1 MKKLTHEL
9 TLTLDNTDAVGEH
22 MTLDRDTVLRGIEAE
37 LGAFAEL
44 LRSLSDRDLQ
54 VPTRCEGWSVSD
66 VAGHVVGTV
75 VDITVGNLDGQGT
88 PPVTDRQARERRGR
102 SADQLADELDA
113 ARPTLTSILNSL
125 DEDAFSGPSPI
136 DPKYTLGFGVEAI
149 WYDAYLHAD
158 DIRAALGRPSERGA
172 GLRCAVHHVAGYLEG
187 RGWEPM
193 TLALVGLEPVPVAGG
208 GSETTADPLDFV
220 LAATGRRDPRA
231 IGLDPRLNVYA
242 D

>member
-1 MKKLTHEL
+1 
-9 TLTLDNTDAVGEH
+9 
-22 MTLDRDTVLRGIEAE
+22 MTLDRDTVLHGIEAE
-37 LGAFAEL
+37 LGSFAEL
-44 LRSLSDRDLQ
+44 LRSLSDPDLEA
-54 VPTRCEGWSVSD
+54 PTRCDGWAVGD

-75 VDITVGNLDGQGT
+75 VDVTVGNLDGQGT

-113 ARPTLTSILNSL
+113 ARPTLMSILTSF
-125 DEDAFSGPSPI
+125 DAEAFSGLSPLDPS
-136 DPKYTLGFGVEAI
+136 YTLGFALEAI

-172 GLRCAVHHVAGYLEG
+172 GLRCAVHHVAGYLEH
-187 RGWEPM
+187 RGSEPM

-220 LAATGRRDPRA
+220 LAVTGRRDPRGL
-231 IGLDPRLNVYA
+231 GLDPRLNVYA
-242 D
+242 G